1 MLFNMKLFTNREV
14 ILISTRLL
22 LTLSHPYDVLF
33 LHFQLSGI
41 FIFILLN
48 CMIEES
54 HSRYALSIA

>member
-22 LTLSHPYDVLF
+22 LTLSHPYVLF
-33 LHFQLSGI
+33 LHSQLSGI